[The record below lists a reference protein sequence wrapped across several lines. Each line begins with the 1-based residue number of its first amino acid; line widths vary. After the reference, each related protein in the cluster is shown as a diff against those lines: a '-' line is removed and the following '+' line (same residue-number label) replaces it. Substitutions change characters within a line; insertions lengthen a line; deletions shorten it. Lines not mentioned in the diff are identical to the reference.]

1 MSLRVVFLGPPGAG
15 KGTQA
20 RTLAHDTGAA
30 HVATGDMLRDAIA
43 AATALGRQAK
53 AYYDRG
59 ELVPDDLVTGMLRER
74 LQQGDTTKGFI
85 LDGFPRTLAQAE
97 ALERLLKDLGQ
108 DLDRVIFYD
117 VPEAELLRRLAARR
131 QVERRADD
139 TDEAIKNRLRVYAAQ
154 TAPLLD
160 YYRNHSLLVS
170 VPGVG
175 TVEAIG
181 EAVRRALGR

>member
-1 MSLRVVFLGPPGAG
+1 MRLILLGPPGAG

-20 RTLAHDTGAA
+20 QRLVAKHGLVQLSTGE
-30 HVATGDMLRDAIA
+30 MLRA
-43 AATALGRQAK
+43 AAEAGTPLGVHAREMMA
-53 AYYDRG
+53 RG
-59 ELVPDDLVTGMLRER
+59 ELVPDDMVVAIVSARIDEPDAR
-74 LQQGDTTKGFI
+74 RGFI

-108 DLDRVIFYD
+108 DLDRVIFFD

-160 YYRNHSLLVS
+160 YYRNHSLLVT

>member
-1 MSLRVVFLGPPGAG
+1 MRFAPRLPRAALTFGSFGLRSFGSFGAFCFFSFGCFGARSAFGCFSFFLPPPSEMSFFQKGTFLVSSSGSGGSSSAVTGACTFLG
-15 KGTQA
+15 T
-20 RTLAHDTGAA
+20 
-30 HVATGDMLRDAIA
+30 
-43 AATALGRQAK
+43 
-53 AYYDRG
+53 
-59 ELVPDDLVTGMLRER
+59 
-74 LQQGDTTKGFI
+74 
-85 LDGFPRTLAQAE
+85 
-97 ALERLLKDLGQ
+97 
-108 DLDRVIFYD
+108 
-117 VPEAELLRRLAARR
+117 ELLRRLAARR

-160 YYRNHSLLVS
+160 YYRNHSLLVT